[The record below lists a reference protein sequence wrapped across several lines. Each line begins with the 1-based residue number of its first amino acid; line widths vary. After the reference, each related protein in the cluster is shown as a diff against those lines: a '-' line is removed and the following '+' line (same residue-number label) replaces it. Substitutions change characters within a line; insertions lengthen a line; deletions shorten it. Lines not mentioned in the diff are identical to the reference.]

1 MGERNN
7 KLCDQKGQDPK
18 GVRQAKKPTK
28 RNPAVGQ
35 KNDFKCIWPAKKKKT
50 ITKIKVKKH

>member
-1 MGERNN
+1 MGGRNN
-7 KLCDQKGQDPK
+7 KLYDQKGQDPK

-35 KNDFKCIWPAKKKKT
+35 KDHFKCIRPAKKT
-50 ITKIKVKKH
+50 ITKIKLQKH

>member
-1 MGERNN
+1 MGGRNN

-35 KNDFKCIWPAKKKKT
+35 NDHFKCTWPAKKQ
-50 ITKIKVKKH
+50 